1 MLKGSSGMT
10 RERFITE
17 ARACQGQ
24 LRRFLASLCGDAA
37 LADDFAQEALVRAYV
52 MADRFTGSFKAWLF
66 RIAYNCFI
74 DNLRRVPPPVV
85 NLTAP
90 EALHIAGN
98 EESDAAFR
106 HEDLKRALSR
116 LPEKERTA
124 IVLHYFEDL
133 PVKDIAV
140 IMGIPSGTVKYYLSM
155 GRNHLK
161 EHISL

>member
-1 MLKGSSGMT
+1 MT
-10 RERFITE
+10 RERFISE

-37 LADDFAQEALVRAYV
+37 LADDIAQEALVRAYV
-52 MADRFTGSFKAWLF
+52 MSDRFSGNFKAWLF

-74 DNLRRVPPPVV
+74 DNLRRMSPPAVD
-85 NLTAP
+85 LTTP
-90 EALHIAGN
+90 EALHVAGS
-98 EESDAAFR
+98 EQSDAAFR

-116 LPEKERTA
+116 IPEKERTA

-133 PVKDIAV
+133 PIKDIAT
-140 IMGIPSGTVKYYLSM
+140 IMDIPAGTVKYYLSV

-161 EHISL
+161 EHIRL

>member
-85 NLTAP
+85 NLTAT

>member
-1 MLKGSSGMT
+1 MT

-24 LRRFLASLCGDAA
+24 LRRFLTSLCGDAA
-37 LADDFAQEALVRAYV
+37 LADDIAQEALVRAYV
-52 MADRFTGSFKAWLF
+52 MADRFTGNFKAWLF

-85 NLTAP
+85 NLTVP
-90 EALHIAGN
+90 EALHIA
-98 EESDAAFR
+98 
-106 HEDLKRALSR
+106 
-116 LPEKERTA
+116 A
-124 IVLHYFEDL
+124 IMD
-133 PVKDIAV
+133 
-140 IMGIPSGTVKYYLSM
+140 IPSGTVKYCLSM